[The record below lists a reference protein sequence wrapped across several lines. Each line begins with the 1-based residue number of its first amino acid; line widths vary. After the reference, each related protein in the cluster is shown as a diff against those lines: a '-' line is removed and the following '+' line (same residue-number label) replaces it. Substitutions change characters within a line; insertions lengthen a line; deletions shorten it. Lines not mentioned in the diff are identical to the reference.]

1 MRVGRARNLVSRTV
15 NRFGSRHED
24 PICGRS
30 FRRFADGPRQRPQAY
45 CPGCRSAERH
55 RVLYLFLRRRT
66 NVFDRPGRVLHVAPE
81 AGIGARLQE
90 ARGIEYV
97 STDLDPGAAMVAA
110 DLTDLPFEDGS
121 FDLVLCNHVLEHIPD
136 DVAAM
141 RELRRVLDPAGLAV
155 MQHPIDAG
163 RAETFEDA
171 SVTDP
176 AERERVFFQRDH
188 VRIYGRDFGDR
199 LARAGFGDV
208 ARTKFQEE
216 LSPDEVERYCLAQR
230 PSNQPARDIE
240 ADVIYTA
247 RPGSGVSA

>member
-1 MRVGRARNLVSRTV
+1 
-15 NRFGSRHED
+15 
-24 PICGRS
+24 
-30 FRRFADGPRQRPQAY
+30 
-45 CPGCRSAERH
+45 
-55 RVLYLFLRRRT
+55 
-66 NVFDRPGRVLHVAPE
+66 
-81 AGIGARLQE
+81 
-90 ARGIEYV
+90 
-97 STDLDPGAAMVAA
+97 
-110 DLTDLPFEDGS
+110 
-121 FDLVLCNHVLEHIPD
+121 
-136 DVAAM
+136 M

-199 LARAGFGDV
+199 LARAGFGEV

-216 LSPDEVERYCLAQR
+216 LSPGEVERYCLAQR